1 MRNAIKSVTDER
13 LILDIVAPGFNKDS
27 VVVKTSKVNG
37 GEAFKI
43 TVEGKYKGRK
53 NADGDPIPRVA
64 FEKYVE
70 DFKYTFSDNTD
81 FGDEA
86 LFKSQTFTSKDY
98 DLDKLTWD
106 ITDGVIRIS
115 VPKTAIARGT
125 AVEASDNAD
134 ADSSGVPTSDAVAD

>member
-1 MRNAIKSVTDER
+1 MEKTVFKCVTDER
-13 LILDIVAPGFNKDS
+13 LVIDLVAPGFNKDS

-53 NADGDPIPRVA
+53 NADGNPIPRVA
-64 FEKYVE
+64 FEKRVE

-81 FGDEA
+81 FGDD
-86 LFKSQTFTSKDY
+86 LFKSHTFTSKDY
-98 DLDKLTWD
+98 ELDELTWD

-134 ADSSGVPTSDAVAD
+134 ADSSGVPTSDAVTD

>member
-1 MRNAIKSVTDER
+1 MEKTVFKCVTDER
-13 LILDIVAPGFNKDS
+13 LVIDLVAPGFNKDS

-53 NADGDPIPRVA
+53 NADGNPIPRVA
-64 FEKYVE
+64 FEKRVE

-81 FGDEA
+81 FGDD
-86 LFKSQTFTSKDY
+86 LFKSHTFTSKDY
-98 DLDKLTWD
+98 ELDELTWD

-125 AVEASDNAD
+125 AVGASDNAD
-134 ADSSGVPTSDAVAD
+134 ADSSGVPTSDAVTD